1 MRSTYL
7 AFCLLAV
14 MPSWVAAQESAAPPF
29 WLLPKVDLDLSAL
42 APAAVKLVAAP
53 DPSREYALLTV
64 GDYDVRQ
71 WLDGFRGLNDTG
83 YRVVP
88 GGLKG
93 GAQPYGDRE
102 YRIEK
107 LPEVFAGLPLLQ
119 TKMQHKPVL
128 DGRFAV
134 LLSAAKPCWVF
145 LAVDERAFE
154 IYKEHGVPGW
164 LQEFAPTGH
173 RLTTDDPVMAEMN
186 ASYQVFVKKAS
197 AGRIVL
203 GPPCNWVRTNT
214 MYFAFF
220 AEAK

>member
-1 MRSTYL
+1 MRATYL
-7 AFCLLAV
+7 GFCLVAV
-14 MPSWVAAQESAAPPF
+14 MPSWVAAQETAAPPF
-29 WLLPKVDLDLSAL
+29 WLLPKVDLDLRAL
-42 APAAVKLVAAP
+42 APAAVTLVAAP
-53 DPSREYALLTV
+53 DPSRDYALFTI
-64 GDYDVRQ
+64 GDYDVTQ
-71 WLDGFRGLNDTG
+71 WMRGSRASNDAE

-93 GAQPYGDRE
+93 GAQPYVDRE

-119 TKMQHKPVL
+119 TRMLHKPVL

-134 LLSAAKPCWVF
+134 LLSAARPCWVF
-145 LAVDERAFE
+145 LAVDERALE

-164 LQEFAPTGH
+164 LQEFAPTGQ
-173 RLTTDDPVMAEMN
+173 RLTTDDPVMAEED
-186 ASYQVFVKKAS
+186 AGYQVFVKKAP

-203 GPPCNWVRTNT
+203 GPPCSWVRTNT